1 MLFNKKQQSKFQPN
15 KETKFDEPKANVDV
29 EIKPKSIEVPQN
41 ISEQRVQIDKE
52 EANNMLDEVLQHF
65 INNKPKSLMNVQRG
79 VESKESL
86 LNEVERFLK
95 GKRVREE
102 LVEDVKERFDKYIWG
117 YHILEDLINDPEISD
132 IKIIGEKNIRIKR
145 LGKRMTSNVKFSSN
159 AELKRFI
166 SVVAIKNKTNISDI
180 NAIQTFTDKESN
192 KDFILRF
199 NIATEYVNSVN
210 NSYLH
215 IRKIP
220 KDKYSKEK
228 LVELGLATPEQ
239 MNYLVNEVRNGNG
252 VIFTGKGA
260 SGKTTLMN
268 VLLDE
273 IPHDKSGL
281 VIQENEELF
290 SKTHPDL
297 MFQRVRTSRGEGKI
311 QYTLKDLAINGL
323 LTDLDYFVI
332 GEIKGGEALYFLNAS
347 YTGHKVMA
355 SVHGNNSTEAVNK
368 LVDYMKYE
376 SDYSRTDLLKMV
388 KSIGTVVFMKD
399 FKIQEISEIVGFN
412 DSKQELE
419 YNMVFKGREK
429 INPSLREKQ

>member
-1 MLFNKKQQSKFQPN
+1 
-15 KETKFDEPKANVDV
+15 
-29 EIKPKSIEVPQN
+29 
-41 ISEQRVQIDKE
+41 
-52 EANNMLDEVLQHF
+52 
-65 INNKPKSLMNVQRG
+65 
-79 VESKESL
+79 
-86 LNEVERFLK
+86 
-95 GKRVREE
+95 
-102 LVEDVKERFDKYIWG
+102 
-117 YHILEDLINDPEISD
+117 
-132 IKIIGEKNIRIKR
+132 
-145 LGKRMTSNVKFSSN
+145 
-159 AELKRFI
+159 
-166 SVVAIKNKTNISDI
+166 
-180 NAIQTFTDKESN
+180 
-192 KDFILRF
+192 
-199 NIATEYVNSVN
+199 
-210 NSYLH
+210 
-215 IRKIP
+215 
-220 KDKYSKEK
+220 
-228 LVELGLATPEQ
+228 
-239 MNYLVNEVRNGNG
+239 
-252 VIFTGKGA
+252 
-260 SGKTTLMN
+260 
-268 VLLDE
+268 
-273 IPHDKSGL
+273 
-281 VIQENEELF
+281 
-290 SKTHPDL
+290 